1 MLLIKK
7 IFNCFRSFLCELG
20 FYVKEL
26 GRSKIFTLYGFYYL
40 INLNWKKN
48 TSLWKKLNIFIFS
61 AISARE
67 HGSNKQ
73 MASKSCALSLVRQL
87 YHLQVI
93 EAYTGVTKKKD
104 TDKVLSIF

>member
-1 MLLIKK
+1 MLLIKN

-26 GRSKIFTLYGFYYL
+26 GRSKIFTLYAIFYL
-40 INLNWKKN
+40 INLDWKKK
-48 TSLWKKLNIFIFS
+48 SWKKLNIFIFS